1 MKFKIKIQVIY
12 LFIAF
17 SVGIMLILFNP
28 IVGEFVYTKG
38 QVEYYRMFQFWGCWD
53 TVGEGPTNGMDPNY
67 PRLTM
72 LLGSIS
78 FSFVAGFFSH
88 KPIMQGVLSAV
99 AFLFSLTIAIALVY
113 EYFHILHTIEPYVS
127 FATETPHI
135 MWLILMLVPQ
145 ALVTASQYGEFRIW
159 FKKRN

>member
-1 MKFKIKIQVIY
+1 MKFKIKIQVMY

-38 QVEYYRMFQFWGCWD
+38 HVEYYRMFQFWGCWD

-99 AFLFSLTIAIALVY
+99 AFLFSLTIPIALVY

-145 ALVTASQYGEFRIW
+145 ALVTASQYEEFGIW
-159 FKKRN
+159 FKKHN

>member
-1 MKFKIKIQVIY
+1 MKFKIKIQVMY

-99 AFLFSLTIAIALVY
+99 AFLFS
-113 EYFHILHTIEPYVS
+113 P
-127 FATETPHI
+127 ETPHI

>member
-1 MKFKIKIQVIY
+1 MKFKIKIQVMY

-38 QVEYYRMFQFWGCWD
+38 QVEYYRIFQFWGCWD
-53 TVGEGPTNGMDPNY
+53 TLGEGPTNGMDPNY
-67 PRLTM
+67 PRLIM

-88 KPIMQGVLSAV
+88 KPIMQGVLSAL

-113 EYFHILHTIEPYVS
+113 EYFHILHTIKPCVS

-145 ALVTASQYGEFRIW
+145 ALVTASQYGEFPIW
-159 FKKRN
+159 FKKPN

>member
-1 MKFKIKIQVIY
+1 MKFRIKIQVMY

-28 IVGEFVYTKG
+28 IIGEFVYIKG

-53 TVGEGPTNGMDPNY
+53 TIGEGPTNGMDPNY
-67 PRLTM
+67 LRLTM
-72 LLGSIS
+72 LLGSIF

-88 KPIMQGVLSAV
+88 KPIIQGVFSAL
-99 AFLFSLTIAIALVY
+99 AFLFTLTITVVLIY
-113 EYFHILHTIEPYVS
+113 EYFHILEEIAPHVT

-145 ALVTASQYGEFRIW
+145 ALVAASQFTNFRIW
-159 FKKRN
+159 LKNRS

>member
-38 QVEYYRMFQFWGCWD
+38 QVEYY
-53 TVGEGPTNGMDPNY
+53 
-67 PRLTM
+67 RLTM

>member
-1 MKFKIKIQVIY
+1 MY

-53 TVGEGPTNGMDPNY
+53 TVGEGPNNGMDPNY
-67 PRLTM
+67 PRLIM

-88 KPIMQGVLSAV
+88 KPIMQGVLSAL

-145 ALVTASQYGEFRIW
+145 ALVAASQYRDFRIW
-159 FKKRN
+159 LNNRK

>member
-1 MKFKIKIQVIY
+1 MKFKIKIQVMY

-78 FSFVAGFFSH
+78 FSFVA
-88 KPIMQGVLSAV
+88 
-99 AFLFSLTIAIALVY
+99 FLFSLTIAIALVY

>member
-1 MKFKIKIQVIY
+1 MKFKIKIQFIY

-38 QVEYYRMFQFWGCWD
+38 RVEYYRMFQFWGFWD

-113 EYFHILHTIEPYVS
+113 EYFHILHTIESYVS

-135 MWLILMLVPQ
+135 MWLIVMLVPQ

-159 FKKRN
+159 FKKHN